1 MQDEYLKKFS
11 INDVR
16 MYGEKGE
23 DLDFSI
29 VEIWALAEGN
39 NSHRNPFSV
48 EVLERDADTFKGKFI
63 VAKFDKWTK
72 DTQGHELDEVIVGY
86 IDPNEKIEFKT
97 KVVEGAEKEFVVVK
111 GLLSKIYAEDIIQMF
126 RDSNSRTVSCE
137 FSCSTQYD
145 ENEYGRPVDEQGK
158 ELNIDNPILRY
169 HIHGITIL
177 GLKYNPSVRGTEI
190 KVKEFASLNDKES
203 SQQGDEVSNKDK
215 EETMEENKNLSESVD
230 KEQDV
235 VMEEAEEKEL
245 AEKECAET
253 ESEPNATEEKLSEE
267 ESNEE
272 EKTDDQKEL
281 AEIESDDKDD
291 DNDSD
296 DDKEDDKDKDDSDDV
311 AEESKEYE
319 EVEVVKTES
328 ELELGCLEEEKAF
341 SLDAYADVSAT
352 LALLQNETESNKELA
367 DQVLKSMSAVE
378 ILKTVLTL
386 STQNAELTSELEGLK
401 AFKEEREALDKQIRL
416 SSIMGAVKEDLSTK
430 DFEELQTEGKALSLS
445 ELDAFENKV
454 KAYAYEATKAKRESF
469 DGVMTFAGISI
480 SNGVEALTADAIYK
494 KYL

>member
-1 MQDEYLKKFS
+1 MQEEYLKKFS

-86 IDPNEKIEFKT
+86 IDPNEEIEFKT

-145 ENEYGRPVDEQGK
+145 ENEYGRPVDEQGR

-190 KVKEFASLNDKES
+190 KVKEFASLNDKEF
-203 SQQGDEVSNKDK
+203 SQQEDEVSNKDK

-235 VMEEAEEKEL
+235 IMEEAEEKEM

-253 ESEPNATEEKLSEE
+253 ESESNETEEKMSEE

-272 EKTDDQKEL
+272 EKTDDQKEM
-281 AEIESDDKDD
+281 AETESDDKDD

-296 DDKEDDKDKDDSDDV
+296 DDKDDDKDEDDSV
-311 AEESKEYE
+311 EESKEYE
-319 EVEVVKTES
+319 EEETVKTES
-328 ELELGCLEEEKAF
+328 ESNLDYFEEEKTF

-352 LALLQNETESNKELA
+352 VALLQNETESNKELA

-386 STQNAELTSELEGLK
+386 STQNAELNSELESLK
-401 AFKEEREALDKQIRL
+401 AFKEERESLDKQVRL
-416 SSIMGAVKEDLSTK
+416 SSIMGAVKEDLSAK
-430 DFEELQTEGKALSLS
+430 DFEELQTEGKTLSLS

-469 DGVMTFAGISI
+469 DGVMTFAGISL

>member
-86 IDPNEKIEFKT
+86 IDPNEEIEFKT
-97 KVVEGAEKEFVVVK
+97 KVVEGAEKEFAVVK

-126 RDSNSRTVSCE
+126 RDTNSRTVSCE
-137 FSCSTQYD
+137 FSCTTQYA
-145 ENEYGRPVDEQGK
+145 ENEYGRPVDEQGR
-158 ELNIDNPILRY
+158 ELNIDNPILKY

-230 KEQDV
+230 KEEDV
-235 VMEEAEEKEL
+235 VMEEAEEKEM
-245 AEKECAET
+245 AEKECA
-253 ESEPNATEEKLSEE
+253 EPNATEEKMSEE
-267 ESNEE
+267 ESKEE
-272 EKTDDQKEL
+272 EKTDDQKEM
-281 AEIESDDKDD
+281 AETESEDKDD

-296 DDKEDDKDKDDSDDV
+296 DDKGEDDSDD
-311 AEESKEYE
+311 ATEESKEE
-319 EVEVVKTES
+319 EMAEVVKTES
-328 ELELGCLEEEKAF
+328 ESNLDYFEEEKAF

-386 STQNAELTSELEGLK
+386 STQNAELNSELETLK
-401 AFKEEREALDKQIRL
+401 AFKEEREALDKQVRL

-430 DFEELQTEGKALSLS
+430 EFEELQTEGKTLSLS

-454 KAYAYEATKAKRESF
+454 KAYAYEATKSKRESF

-480 SNGVEALTADAIYK
+480 SNKTEDLTADAIFK